1 MPVFPLVKS
10 YCSFLNVIFW
20 NSGFLEAKRGE
31 KETSLPANTTFE
43 DAMIFVTKCS
53 VISHARVILYIIY
66 VLYIIYN
73 IT

>member
-1 MPVFPLVKS
+1 MQKAFVI
-10 YCSFLNVIFW
+10 SFVNAIFW
-20 NSGFLEAKRGE
+20 KSGFLKAKQGKKR
-31 KETSLPANTTFE
+31 ETSLPENVIFG

-53 VISHARVILYIIY
+53 VSHGHVILYIIY